1 MEARLN
7 WFDRVVMFFAPKWGA
22 QRVRS
27 RLLARHFEAAAVGR
41 RTSNWHRTGSDANT
55 AAGGATLL
63 RLRAQARDLVRN
75 NPWAREGI
83 RVIKDDVV
91 GWGIKP
97 KATGRSAARAMEI
110 WKQWGETTQC
120 DAEGQHDFYG
130 IQRLVMHTIVESG
143 EVLVRRRLRRPED
156 GLAVPMQLEVL
167 EPDYIDT
174 SKDNITLPNGGRI
187 TLGIETDAIGRRVAY
202 WLFEQH
208 PGGNTFI
215 GAASRRIP
223 AENILHIYDKERAQQ
238 KRGVSWFASVDKRLH
253 DFDEY
258 EDATLMKQ
266 KVAALM
272 AAFVTDE
279 GDGGGLGDDSEG
291 DDQATGLPVDTLDPG
306 AIITLPPGKEVT
318 VATPP
323 QASDYQPFSIAQL
336 RGIAAGLGIPYE
348 ALTGDFSQ
356 VNYSSA
362 RMAWNK
368 YNRHIEVW
376 RWLMLIPQFCAAVW
390 SWMLDVAELAGEPIE
405 NAPAEWTPPAM
416 PVLDPYEEGKA
427 LTQDVR
433 AGRMTPDEMV
443 RAQGNDPEQH
453 WKNYAS
459 SFKRVRD
466 LGIVLDCDPIQ
477 VSSSGQAQSGGA
489 SAPAPA
495 PAAKPTSNG
504 VPKNGVKPAAAA
516 ASDTAS

>member
-1 MEARLN
+1 MTDAN
-7 WFDRVVMFFAPKWGA
+7 
-22 QRVRS
+22 Q
-27 RLLARHFEAAAVGR
+27 AAAGM
-41 RTSNWHRTGSDANT
+41 
-55 AAGGATLL
+55 TLA

-75 NPWAREGI
+75 NPWACEGI
-83 RVIKDDVV
+83 RVIQDDTV

-97 KATGRSAARAMEI
+97 KATGRGAARAMEL
-110 WKQWGETTQC
+110 WKLWGETTQC

-130 IQRLVMHTIVESG
+130 LQALVMRTIVESG
-143 EVLVRRRLRRPED
+143 EVLVRRRIRRPED

-174 SKDNITLPNGGRI
+174 SKDNIALPNGGRI

-208 PGGNTFI
+208 PGGNTFVN
-215 GAASRRIP
+215 ATSRRVP
-223 AENILHIYDKERAQQ
+223 ADGILHIYDKQRPQQ
-238 KRGVSWFASVDKRLH
+238 KRGHSWFASVDKRLH

-272 AAFVTDE
+272 AALVTDE
-279 GDGGGLGDDSEG
+279 GDGGTLGDDSE
-291 DDQATGLPVDTLDPG
+291 DDDPVTGLPVDTLDPG
-306 AIITLPPGKEVT
+306 AIITLPPGKDVKVT
-318 VATPP
+318 NPP
-323 QASDYQPFSIAQL
+323 QANDYAGFSTSQL
-336 RGIAAGLGIPYE
+336 RAIAAGLGIPYE

-368 YNRHIEVW
+368 YGRRIHVW
-376 RWLMLIPQFCAAVW
+376 HWRMLIPMFCVQAW
-390 SWMLDVAELAGEPIE
+390 SWMLDVAALAGEAVE
-405 NAPAEWTPPAM
+405 NSPAEWTPP
-416 PVLDPYEEGKA
+416 PIPFLDPDAEGKA
-427 LTQDVR
+427 MTQDVR

-459 SFKRVRD
+459 SFKRIRD
-466 LGIVLDCDPIQ
+466 LGIVLDCDPSK
-477 VSSSGQAQSGGA
+477 VNTSGQAQSQ
-489 SAPAPA
+489 PAESD
-495 PAAKPTSNG
+495 AAMPTSNG
-504 VPKNGVKPAAAA
+504 VPKNGAKPAAKT